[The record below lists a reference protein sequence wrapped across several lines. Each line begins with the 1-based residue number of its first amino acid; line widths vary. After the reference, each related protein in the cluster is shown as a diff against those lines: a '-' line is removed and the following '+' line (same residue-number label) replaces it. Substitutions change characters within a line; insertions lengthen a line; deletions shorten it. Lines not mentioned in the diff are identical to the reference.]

1 MMRKAWGLEG
11 GGGNQG
17 KPQAQIGGG
26 SGGGGVQL
34 DQPFTPYPCTRDLR
48 EPKDWAEG
56 DKDWLGLEGT
66 GHCESGSE
74 AVQQRAL
81 APSNHLCVGRWL
93 WRGVGAGWGPRQGE
107 CQTGFYPAITALA
120 VAI

>member
-1 MMRKAWGLEG
+1 MGPGRGRRESGQATGSNRWGIWWGWE
-11 GGGNQG
+11 
-17 KPQAQIGGG
+17 
-26 SGGGGVQL
+26 
-34 DQPFTPYPCTRDLR
+34 PFTPYPCTRDLR
-48 EPKDWAEG
+48 EPNDWAEG

-93 WRGVGAGWGPRQGE
+93 WRGVGAGWGPRRGE
-107 CQTGFYPAITALA
+107 CQTGFCPAITAQA